1 MPRARKQRPVRRS
14 PGRLA
19 SGHLGFALLEVLVGS
34 LIVAIAATGLALMLS
49 SAHAFI
55 VAQGDNRV
63 AMYLAQQ
70 RIEEQ
75 IYCGASTAT
84 PCVQP
89 TAGAVHVTDTV
100 VAGLE
105 GTQVFTRVMCINY
118 VLDTDPTQ
126 PAGCTNCAGPG
137 CTTLKRITVTV
148 TPAQARSD
156 PLTVQT
162 VYGQ

>member
-1 MPRARKQRPVRRS
+1 
-14 PGRLA
+14 
-19 SGHLGFALLEVLVGS
+19 LLEVLIGS
-34 LIVAIAATGLALMLS
+34 LVVGIAVIGLALMLS

-63 AMYLAQQ
+63 ALHLAQQ

-75 IYCGASTAT
+75 IYCGASTAA
-84 PCVQP
+84 PCAQP
-89 TAGAVHVTDTV
+89 TAGPVNVTDTV
-100 VAGLE
+100 LAGLG
-105 GTQVFTRVMCINY
+105 GTQAFARVMCINY

-126 PAGCTNCAGPG
+126 PAGCTNCAGAG

-148 TPAQARSD
+148 TPAQAKSD
-156 PLTVQT
+156 PVTLQT